1 MRVLLFIIA
10 ILWSSF
16 SWADAP
22 FFVKN
27 KGQWSHQ
34 AVAKADVPSG
44 AIFLE
49 NKAITYHFIDQSQL
63 AHAHDQHE
71 VCEELN
77 SMQYS
82 GDLLIVK
89 KQKSAME
96 TLKRDAALFCK
107 WNFGF

>member
-34 AVAKADVPSG
+34 AVAKADIPGG
-44 AIFLE
+44 AILE
-49 NKAITYHFIDQSQL
+49 DKAITYLFVNQSHL
-63 AHAHDQHE
+63 AHAHDKNE
-71 VCEELN
+71 VYEELN
-77 SMQYS
+77 GHAIQWRFVNS
-82 GDLLIVK
+82 
-89 KQKSAME
+89 QKAKIS
-96 TLKRDAALFCK
+96 
-107 WNFGF
+107 